1 MGAFISAPIPRPG
14 KSITWRYAKGD
25 YMNIRQIEVFRAVM
39 QAGSITGAA
48 HLLHVSQP
56 GVSRMLAH
64 IELQLGLMLFERTR
78 GKLRPTPEAQ
88 ALYVQ
93 VEQVYQGV
101 QRIEERAR
109 ELKEGSG
116 LTLRVLA
123 SPSTGLEVVP
133 RAIAALNTDYPDA
146 RIYLETQL
154 VREMVGQ
161 LVRNEA
167 DIAISTLEIEHT
179 LLTSER
185 LGSWGMVCVFPEGH
199 AFESH
204 RTVSVRDLL
213 AQKLIGFAADTPQ
226 GRLLAE
232 WISASA
238 ETPLPRLEVRSGQAA
253 CALVAAGAGVS
264 IVDEITARAW
274 QGGQIGYRPLLQA
287 PSFSAYAVRHI
298 HFPPSALSQVF
309 VDKVKAGFCRPR
321 STKAT

>member
-1 MGAFISAPIPRPG
+1 
-14 KSITWRYAKGD
+14 
-25 YMNIRQIEVFRAVM
+25 MNLRQIEVFRAVM

-64 IELQLGLMLFERTR
+64 IELQLGLALFERAR

-133 RAIAALNTDYPDA
+133 RAVAGLSSRYPNA
-146 RIYLETQL
+146 RMYLETQL

-161 LVRNEA
+161 LVRHEA
-167 DIAISTLEIEHT
+167 DIAISTLEIEHP

-185 LGSWGMVCVFPEGH
+185 LGSWGMVCVYPAGH
-199 AFESH
+199 PFASY
-204 RTVSVRDLL
+204 RTVPARELL
-213 AQKLIGFAADTPQ
+213 AQPLIGFAPDTPQ
-226 GRLLAE
+226 GLLLAE
-232 WISASA
+232 WSGAQA
-238 ETPLPRLEVRSGQAA
+238 ERPEPRIEVRSGQTA
-253 CALVAAGAGVS
+253 CALVASGAGVS
-264 IVDEITARAW
+264 VVDELTARAW
-274 QGGQIGYRPLLQA
+274 QGGRIGYRPLSRA
-287 PSFSAYAVRHI
+287 ASFGVYAVRHL
-298 HFPPSALSQVF
+298 HFPPSALAQALVEQV
-309 VDKVKAGFCRPR
+309 KKGLRAPHQSSG
-321 STKAT
+321 